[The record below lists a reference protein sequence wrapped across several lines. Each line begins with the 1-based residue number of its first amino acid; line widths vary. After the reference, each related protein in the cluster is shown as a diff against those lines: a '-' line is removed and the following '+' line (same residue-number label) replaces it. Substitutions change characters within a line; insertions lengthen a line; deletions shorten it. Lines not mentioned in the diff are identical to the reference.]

1 VKVAGLYRTAIAMA
15 CAAFVA
21 GPAMAEPPVAL
32 SGYNADI
39 RQSSISGISSG
50 AFMAVQFGTAWSS
63 VIKGVG
69 VVAGGPYWC
78 AQADASDAFDAFS
91 LPFLHATGLCMS
103 GQPLSDL
110 NNFIAK
116 ADAKSASGDID
127 SVQGLSR
134 QKIYAFHGYNDTVV
148 ARSVTDAAVEFYRH
162 YLGETNRGNLYYQ
175 TAIGAGHS
183 LVVAKDAQG
192 GGIKDCNVNATPFI
206 DGCGYDQAGIILQHI
221 YGALNAPNRGQLSGT
236 IKRFDQSLYTGPR
249 DPGPLSLADTGYVFV
264 PGDCENGAAC
274 RVHIALHGCL
284 QDAGEIDRRFIDDT
298 GYNAWAD
305 TNRLIVLYPQTA
317 VSWYL
322 PYNPLACW
330 DLWGYV
336 DQNDSYVTK
345 SGSQIKTI
353 KAMLD
358 ALTARATP
366 AATPVPATDAAPA
379 GLAVVDTSDTGA
391 DLAWTPLAGTATY
404 RVSRAGA
411 DGQFAAVGDTAGPGF
426 GDSGL
431 GPRSAYRWR
440 VSAIVNGI
448 EGPPSAEV
456 SATTRPVPAPCENP
470 GDCPIDK

>member
-1 VKVAGLYRTAIAMA
+1 
-15 CAAFVA
+15 
-21 GPAMAEPPVAL
+21 MAEPPVAL
-32 SGYNADI
+32 PGYNADI
-39 RQSSISGISSG
+39 SQSSISGISSG

-69 VVAGGPYWC
+69 IVAGGPYWC
-78 AQADASDAFDAFS
+78 AQADANDAFDAFS

-134 QKIYAFHGYNDTVV
+134 QKIYVFHGYNDTVL
-148 ARSVTDAAVEFYRH
+148 ARSVTDAAVAFYRH

-183 LVVAKDAQG
+183 LVVAKDVQG
-192 GGIKDCNVNATPFI
+192 GSINDCKVSAAPFI
-206 DGCGYDQAGIILQHI
+206 DGCGYDQAGIILRHI

-236 IKRFDQSLYTGPR
+236 LMHFDQSVYTEPR
-249 DPGPLSLADTGYVFV
+249 DPGPLSMADTGYVFV

-284 QDAGEIDRRFIDDT
+284 QDAGEVDRRFIDDT

-317 VSWYL
+317 VSWFL

-336 DQNDSYVTK
+336 DQNDS
-345 SGSQIKTI
+345 
-353 KAMLD
+353 
-358 ALTARATP
+358 
-366 AATPVPATDAAPA
+366 
-379 GLAVVDTSDTGA
+379 
-391 DLAWTPLAGTATY
+391 
-404 RVSRAGA
+404 
-411 DGQFAAVGDTAGPGF
+411 
-426 GDSGL
+426 
-431 GPRSAYRWR
+431 
-440 VSAIVNGI
+440 
-448 EGPPSAEV
+448 
-456 SATTRPVPAPCENP
+456 
-470 GDCPIDK
+470 

>member
-1 VKVAGLYRTAIAMA
+1 
-15 CAAFVA
+15 
-21 GPAMAEPPVAL
+21 MAEPPVAL

-39 RQSSISGISSG
+39 SQSSISGISSG

-63 VIKGVG
+63 VIRGVG
-69 VVAGGPYWC
+69 AIAGGPYWC
-78 AQADASDAFDAFS
+78 AQADANDAFDGYS

-103 GQPLSDL
+103 GQPLDDMSK
-110 NNFIAK
+110 FIAK
-116 ADAKSASGDID
+116 ADAKSASGGID
-127 SVQGLSR
+127 SLQGLGR
-134 QKIYAFHGYNDTVV
+134 QKVYVFHGYNDTVV
-148 ARSVTDAAVEFYRH
+148 AKSVTDATVAFYRH
-162 YLGETNRGNLYYQ
+162 YLGEANRGNLYYQ
-175 TAIGAGHS
+175 TAVGAGHS
-183 LVVAKDAQG
+183 LVVAQSAQG
-192 GGIKDCNVNATPFI
+192 DAVNECNVSAAPFI

-221 YGALNAPNRGQLSGT
+221 YGSLNPPNRGQLSGT
-236 IKRFDQSLYTGPR
+236 VKRFDQSLYTEPR
-249 DPGPLSLADTGYVFV
+249 YPSPLSMADTGYVFV
-264 PGDCENGAAC
+264 PADCENGAAC

-284 QDAGEIDRRFIDDT
+284 QDAGEIDRRFIDGT

-305 TNRLIVLYPQTA
+305 TNRLIVLYPQTT

-345 SGSQIKTI
+345 SGSQIRSI

-366 AATPVPATDAAPA
+366 APVAAPSAGTAPA
-379 GLAVVDTSDTGA
+379 GLTVVDTSDTSV
-391 DLAWTPLAGTATY
+391 DLAWTPNAGIATY
-404 RVSRAGA
+404 RISRAGD
-411 DGQFAAVGDTAGPGF
+411 DGQFAVVGDTTGPSF

-431 GPRSAYRWR
+431 SPQSTYRWR
-440 VSAIVNGI
+440 VAAVIDGT

-470 GDCPIDK
+470 GNCPIDK